1 MLAPQ
6 FVLPAFFLP
15 LPSPSSRESTL
26 LLTEPHFSS
35 TGGPPR
41 FPSRGL
47 GHSRCVCVCVRS
59 CFFFVSGGHLDMYT
73 VHRFPGPA
81 GLVCMLRTGFASC
94 NNPSRATL
102 HFLSVLARAPVS
114 RRRVSFKSV
123 VQVSGPNV
131 YVGLYMH
138 IYIYLSIP
146 VGHRWYI
153 STSRFLSFFFS
164 HPKVLNA

>member
-1 MLAPQ
+1 
-6 FVLPAFFLP
+6 
-15 LPSPSSRESTL
+15 
-26 LLTEPHFSS
+26 
-35 TGGPPR
+35 
-41 FPSRGL
+41 
-47 GHSRCVCVCVRS
+47 
-59 CFFFVSGGHLDMYT
+59 MYT

-138 IYIYLSIP
+138 IYIYIYLSRLVI
-146 VGHRWYI
+146 VG
-153 STSRFLSFFFS
+153 TSLHLGFCLSSS
-164 HPKVLNA
+164 HTLKS